1 MASYFGW
8 PRAHEDDAERAISA
22 GLGILKAVR
31 SMTAKQGITL
41 PRAVKEQLRLFRYT

>member
-1 MASYFGW
+1 
-8 PRAHEDDAERAISA
+8 
-22 GLGILKAVR
+22 VR